1 MSRSITAVKD
11 AEKRAAACGVRLAE
25 LHAAAGC
32 HRATW
37 NRWRLGR
44 GGPNLDQLA
53 AVDELLSRHPPP
65 SEAA

>member
-11 AEKRAAACGVRLAE
+11 AEKRAAACGVRLTE

-53 AVDELLSRHPPP
+53 AVDELLNRRRPP

>member
-1 MSRSITAVKD
+1 MSRSIIAVKD
-11 AEKRAAACGVRLAE
+11 AEKRAAACGVRLTE

-53 AVDELLSRHPPP
+53 AVDELLSRRPPI
-65 SEAA
+65 EAA